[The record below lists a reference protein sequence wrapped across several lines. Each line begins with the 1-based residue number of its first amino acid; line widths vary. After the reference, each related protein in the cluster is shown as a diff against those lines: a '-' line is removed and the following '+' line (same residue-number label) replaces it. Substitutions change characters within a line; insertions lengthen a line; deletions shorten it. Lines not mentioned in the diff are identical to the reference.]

1 MNIPSNPSV
10 SITENP
16 GEVWSH
22 NGSGSSDLSQSTM
35 LKAKLAEL
43 QKEKEEL
50 EEQLSRQRENHE
62 KQMEDYITRYVNAD
76 FWLAQL
82 NTILPAR
89 KMRSP
94 KSGPTPQLPVSLGC
108 GDSLFFSRKMF
119 EPATNLVYKKM
130 HGFAKEAQTRV
141 RQSNDDLL
149 AWKFNP
155 ESASGKQMMGR
166 IRQLLS
172 ENEKLGQVNHADRVA
187 SLESDAELQSTCIK
201 EFIKTHS
208 GIENVLEETYTDIEG
223 LQNSLLI
230 VHQQID
236 RAEAV
241 VTNLQEQLELK
252 QPGRAAELMAAVLV
266 QLSEQHQQAEY
277 DLSKTNEVPT
287 EAELDE
293 KLSPPVS
300 EKNILPPDTL
310 TDS

>member
-1 MNIPSNPSV
+1 KWDALATCISFFPS
-10 SITENP
+10 E
-16 GEVWSH
+16 
-22 NGSGSSDLSQSTM
+22 LSRSAT
-35 LKAKLAEL
+35 LRAKLAQL

-50 EEQLSRQRENHE
+50 DAQLFRQRENHE
-62 KQMEDYITRYVNAD
+62 KKVEDYITRYVNAD

-82 NTILPAR
+82 NTILPVR
-89 KMRSP
+89 KIRSS
-94 KSGPTPQLPVSLGC
+94 KSGSMPQSSISLGC
-108 GDSLFFSRKMF
+108 DDSLFFSRKMF
-119 EPATNLVYKKM
+119 EPSTNLVYKKM
-130 HGFAKEAQTRV
+130 HMFAKEAQTRV

-155 ESASGKQMMGR
+155 ESTSGKQMMGR

-172 ENEKLGQVNHADRVA
+172 DNEKLGQFNHADRIA

-230 VHQQID
+230 VHQQIN

-241 VTNLQEQLELK
+241 VTNLQNHLELK
-252 QPGRAAELMAAVLV
+252 QPGRAAELLAAVLV
-266 QLSEQHQQAEY
+266 QLSKQEEQQQGTDD
-277 DLSKTNEVPT
+277 DLSKTDEVPT

-293 KLSPPVS
+293 KLSPLATEKPALPS
-300 EKNILPPDTL
+300 ETISDI
-310 TDS
+310 